1 MLFIIGV
8 IIVFVCVL
16 GAYNAHGGNLS
27 ILWQPLE
34 WVIIVGSGVG
44 ATIIANTTDHLK
56 DSMKALKFLFTIKP
70 YRKPQ
75 YVEMLKFFFNTFK
88 LMKSKG
94 MLEIESHIENPKE
107 SNLFLLAPTILKE
120 HEILHFICDYL
131 RIMTMGID
139 NPHQFED
146 LMEKE
151 VELYHHEKAIPGAFW
166 TQFGDSLPAL
176 GIVAAVLGVI
186 NTMGSISEPPEVLGH
201 LIGAALVGTF
211 SGILLA
217 YGVFSPMGSFLTK
230 YGDAQTQYLQSIK
243 AAFIGHLQ
251 GNPPSVTVEF
261 IRKAIPEHDR
271 PSFKETD
278 EALNGANPS

>member
-1 MLFIIGV
+1 MLFIFGSIF
-8 IIVFVCVL
+8 VFACVL
-16 GAYNAHGGNLS
+16 GAHSVHGSLA

-34 WVIIVGSGVG
+34 YVIIVGAGIG
-44 ATIIANTTDHLK
+44 AIIISNTKDTLK
-56 DSMKALKFLFTIKP
+56 DSLKGFKFLFKGKP
-70 YRKPQ
+70 YGKKE
-75 YVEMLKFFFNTFK
+75 YLEMLKFFFTTFK

-107 SNLFLLAPTILKE
+107 SNLFKLSPTILNDE
-120 HEILHFICDYL
+120 YICSFICDYL

-146 LMEKE
+146 LMDKE
-151 VELYHHEKAIPGAFW
+151 VELYHHEKSIPGSFW

-186 NTMGSISEPPEVLGH
+186 NTMGSISEPPEVLGG

-211 SGILLA
+211 SGILLS
-217 YGVFSPMGSFLTK
+217 YGLFSPIGSFLTK
-230 YGDAQTQYLQSIK
+230 YGEAQTQYLQSVK
-243 AAFIGHLQ
+243 AAFVGHLQ

-261 IRKAIPEHDR
+261 IRKSIPEHDR
-271 PSFKETD
+271 PSFKESD
-278 EALNGANPS
+278 EFLNSGV